1 MSDDRLRAL
10 ERAWK
15 ASREDADAEAY
26 LRELERTGAP
36 ELEIRRVKGRW
47 GIPGTYSA
55 ASILEEFDRV
65 AMENWATFMLDNGY
79 IFPIDV
85 RLNAY
90 RDEHRW
96 AVIVERLGYFHRVG
110 DVEEGV
116 EIQLTAFGSAVESR
130 SETISDLVGEIQ
142 EGDLL
147 GEQWAVSEH
156 ASALLIRGQEAP
168 IPPSRGQGLEV
179 LLRTLLETH
188 QEPLRATEA
197 ELRALLGRDEDLPL
211 FLRLTEWRHP
221 ILPDEHPS
229 QVETFP
235 LLAEAIAAGRPELY
249 APTQPPNT
257 HWSNWPEGGSY

>member
-1 MSDDRLRAL
+1 MSDDRLREL
-10 ERAWK
+10 ERAWQT
-15 ASREDADAEAY
+15 SLEDVDAEAY

-47 GIPGTYSA
+47 GIPGTYGA

-96 AVIVERLGYFHRVG
+96 AVIVELLGWFTRTG
-110 DVEEGV
+110 DPEEAGIEITLFSNFAAASEDEWPILAHVEEL
-116 EIQLTAFGSAVESR
+116 E
-130 SETISDLVGEIQ
+130 

-147 GEQWAVSEH
+147 DDGWRVSQE
-156 ASALLIRGQEAP
+156 ARALRIRGEEVT
-168 IPPSRGQGLEV
+168 IPSACRGQGYEV

-188 QEPLRATEA
+188 REAFRATEA
-197 ELRALLGRDEDLPL
+197 ELQKILGQDLPL

-221 ILPDEHPS
+221 LVDEPPS
-229 QVETFP
+229 QVETFS
-235 LLAEAIAAGRPELY
+235 LLAEAIATGRPELY
-249 APTQPPNT
+249 APTQPSNT
-257 HWSNWPEGGSY
+257 HWSNWPEGGSC